1 MGQCVTKCKNPSSSL
16 GSKSGDKEPGGKSQ
30 GKKSHKE
37 ELSPG
42 KASGDLLANGT
53 KKMEVI
59 EATQLP
65 APSGDTRKEEL
76 VSNGDEFSVH
86 RIEELFKRYKDE
98 QEDEILEEGMESF
111 CDDLCVDPAEFRV
124 LVLAW
129 KFQAA
134 TMCKFTRKE
143 FVEGC
148 KAIKADSLEGIH
160 KRFPFLLVEAKME
173 DKFKDLY
180 RFTFQFGLDSDEGQ
194 RSLHREIAI
203 ALWRLVFTQNTPS
216 ILEQWLDFLTEN
228 PSGVKGISRDTWN
241 MFLNFSQ
248 NSVHIKTEKGPRVRI
263 GPNPDY
269 SDDFDACDSVSM
281 EKSIIDSSRRDSC
294 ENSRASSATKLNRND
309 SDRNDKVLLNVDDVK
324 VLRRSLEGSVNL
336 RRSSR
341 DSTGE
346 ESDGFEEDSVEEQIE
361 VDESTERLQD
371 LQLHSK
377 ETSRENW
384 GKTQKDQKRQQC
396 ALEPGDVIVLD
407 FGPSPKNTKQERS
420 LAAKRKDNIETY
432 IPTKPMMVLRRSLEG
447 SVNLRRSS
455 RDSTGEESDG
465 FEEDSVEEQIEVD
478 ESTERLQDLQLHS
491 KETSRE
497 NWGKTQKDQ
506 KRQQCALEPGDVIVL
521 DFGPSPKNTKQ
532 ERSLAAKR
540 KDNIET
546 YIPTKPMMVKSKSSD
561 RPPSSSSCRDLS
573 RPGSRVERPLSA
585 ARRPLFEEKDPEE
598 SASAVFE
605 AVQRENKPVQKEMR
619 PMPADK
625 AVTEKL
631 LMSSSALV
639 LNGSIP
645 STSSETVGE
654 SEVTKAME
662 RIRLL
667 ERSQQKK
674 LLKAL
679 ERIDVDSSLDS
690 QENEKSSDPTEKAQ
704 AQKGAEVRGAVYVT
718 MEILSN
724 WGNCGR
730 VGLTEVQFFSLKNHK
745 LYVSPHDIDIRNAD
759 YPGDLGA
766 LTNGKTKTTKERQ
779 MWICSFHPPVQLY
792 FIIRN
797 PERLQDLGI
806 SKIKIWNYNRSLN
819 SKLLHNVVLLC
830 FVVFIKTAEKQS
842 FPNSLAVVLLD
853 DKDLDIGARHVRVYL
868 DGILM
873 FDGELEKGC
882 GNQVFDYSTTID
894 LSPTKQEAVSSP
906 VSRGSSDIS
915 KDWSSGRPSQEC
927 ASVSCSFSV
936 DEDEIGK
943 MLKGKSDSGGLM
955 EDLKMPSASAAKL
968 ERQTQSDSSETS
980 QDSHLDEELTM
991 KQQLEKLTGKK
1002 IAEPTFFRKPSWLQ
1016 PINKGSQERTEC
1028 SKERPPWLSKDQN
1041 EDLKRT
1047 SVCELPEL
1055 SSNPVKAHKST
1066 MSKTERNLDGGLS
1079 LPTAG
1084 YRSDSLDLD
1093 FFGKAAEKDCY
1104 TTSLL
1109 EDFIQ
1114 KPDRPISGR
1123 RSAMRN
1129 FMQQELLHTNGTQGL
1144 PRIDDQSKRQ
1154 RTSRAK
1160 WRSEQD
1166 DLLLE
1171 SWNSLLKFNQSQ
1183 RGRISN
1189 MDFEGDIFDEFR
1201 RQRLEASVPGV
1212 PKPQRQAL
1220 VQEEP
1225 EEDLLSEAD
1234 KDDEFEIPVLPHGQH
1249 LVINILSTWG
1259 DRHYVG
1265 MNGMEMFSSTGEPIQ
1280 VARIQADPPDI
1291 NILPAY
1297 GRDPR
1302 VVSNLIDSVN
1312 MTQDD
1317 MHLWLAPF
1325 TPGRS
1330 HVIYIDFETPCQ
1342 VAMIRIWNYNKSRIH
1357 SFRGVREVEM
1367 LLDGKCIFKGEI
1379 AKASGT
1385 LSEDLEQFG
1394 DTILFTTDDD
1404 ILEAMS
1410 HYDNTF
1416 DGDLD
1421 SSQGLVYEEELN
1433 RPRTADGE
1441 GEERPFTQA
1450 GFRAEDHQ
1458 LQEQQPTSSH
1468 LPEVSN
1474 QVPGTYTGKLL
1485 NIQSVCC
1492 AELLWLFKAAF
1503 CHYRLIDG
1511 SNVTMEDEHMWLIPF
1526 THGKD
1531 HILTVSFEKP
1541 ETIAG
1546 LRFWNYN
1553 KSPEDTYRGLKLVH
1567 VTLDGFCI
1575 SPPEGFLIRKGPG
1588 NCHFDYAQE
1597 ILFSDFLQPSS
1608 RLKSK
1613 QQLRYSVGMVV
1624 SSKVGFAVT
1633 VLKRDILFSQ
1643 LLVDDLLV
1651 YNGILDMVS
1660 HVSRGILPTCD
1671 PVVPYHTILFTD
1683 DEMIALR
1690 ERKTVI
1696 SNYVEDQ
1703 DVRLTNENQVIHYNK
1718 NKQTAD
1724 PGDET
1729 RQRVKFTDD
1738 RVCKSHLLD
1747 CCPHDILAGT
1757 RMDLGDCSK
1766 IHDLALRADYEI
1778 ASKDRDLFFELDAV
1792 DHLESFIADC
1802 DRRTELAKKRLA
1814 ETQEEISAEVA
1825 AKAEKVHEL
1834 NEEIGKLLAKA
1845 EQLGAEGNVDEAQK
1859 VLQEVEKVRSRKR
1872 EAEEEYRNSMPASS
1886 FQQQKLRV
1894 CEVCSAYLGLHDN
1907 DRRLADHFGGK
1918 LHLGFIQIREKL
1930 EQLKE
1935 EYRNSMPA
1943 SSFQQQ
1949 KLRVCEVCSAYLGL
1963 HDNDRRLADHFGG
1976 KLHLGFIQIR
1986 EKLEQLKKTV
1996 SEKQEKRNQER
2007 LKRREER
2014 EREEKMKRRT
2024 RSRSRERKRRSRS
2037 RERRRRR
2044 SRSSSRERRR
2054 SCTRSGDRERKRRH
2068 RSRSRTKGRRRS
2080 PRDRSRDRSSK
2091 HK

>member
-1 MGQCVTKCKNPSSSL
+1 MKTKDPKQIELECLEQGFSLYVNGANADLKSKPRRLSPQPSTATALRATQTAGVSGRCVFSL
-16 GSKSGDKEPGGKSQ
+16 
-30 GKKSHKE
+30 E
-37 ELSPG
+37 ELQDLDDALKRRTRTAPG
-42 KASGDLLANGT
+42 K
-53 KKMEVI
+53 V
-59 EATQLP
+59 Q
-65 APSGDTRKEEL
+65 RK
-76 VSNGDEFSVH
+76 G
-86 RIEELFKRYKDE
+86 
-98 QEDEILEEGMESF
+98 
-111 CDDLCVDPAEFRV
+111 
-124 LVLAW
+124 W
-129 KFQAA
+129 
-134 TMCKFTRKE
+134 
-143 FVEGC
+143 
-148 KAIKADSLEGIH
+148 
-160 KRFPFLLVEAKME
+160 
-173 DKFKDLY
+173 
-180 RFTFQFGLDSDEGQ
+180 
-194 RSLHREIAI
+194 
-203 ALWRLVFTQNTPS
+203 
-216 ILEQWLDFLTEN
+216 
-228 PSGVKGISRDTWN
+228 
-241 MFLNFSQ
+241 SQ
-248 NSVHIKTEKGPRVRI
+248 NSVHIKTEKGPRIRI

-281 EKSIIDSSRRDSC
+281 EKSIIDSPRRDSR

-324 VLRRSLEGSVNL
+324 VLRRSLEGSVSL
-336 RRSSR
+336 TRSSR

-361 VDESTERLQD
+361 VDESTESLQD
-371 LQLHSK
+371 LQLDSK
-377 ETSRENW
+377 ETSRENR
-384 GKTQKDQKRQQC
+384 GKSQKDQKRQQC

-407 FGPSPKNTKQERS
+407 FGPSPKNTKQER
-420 LAAKRKDNIETY
+420 A
-432 IPTKPMMVLRRSLEG
+432 
-447 SVNLRRSS
+447 
-455 RDSTGEESDG
+455 
-465 FEEDSVEEQIEVD
+465 
-478 ESTERLQDLQLHS
+478 
-491 KETSRE
+491 
-497 NWGKTQKDQ
+497 
-506 KRQQCALEPGDVIVL
+506 
-521 DFGPSPKNTKQ
+521 
-532 ERSLAAKR
+532 LAAKR

-561 RPPSSSSCRDLS
+561 RPPSSSTCRDLS

-598 SASAVFE
+598 SASAVIE
-605 AVQRENKPVQKEMR
+605 AVQRENKPIQKEMR

-631 LMSSSALV
+631 LMSSSAPV

-679 ERIDVDSSLDS
+679 ERIDIDSSLDS

-704 AQKGAEVRGAVYVT
+704 AQKGAEVTGAVYVT

-779 MWICSFHPPVQLY
+779 MWTCSFHPPVQLY

-797 PERLQDLGI
+797 PERSQDLGI

-819 SKLLHNVVLLC
+819 
-830 FVVFIKTAEKQS
+830 
-842 FPNSLAVVLLD
+842 
-853 DKDLDIGARHVRVYL
+853 DLDIGARHVRVYL

-906 VSRGSSDIS
+906 VSRGSSDNS

-955 EDLKMPSASAAKL
+955 EDLKMPSVSAAKL

-1002 IAEPTFFRKPSWLQ
+1002 IAEPTFFRTPSWLQ

-1028 SKERPPWLSKDQN
+1028 GKERPPWLSKDQN

-1055 SSNPVKAHKST
+1055 TSNLVKAHKST

-1084 YRSDSLDLD
+1084 YRTDSLDLD

-1114 KPDRPISGR
+1114 KPDRPVSGR

-1166 DLLLE
+1166 DSLLE

-1201 RQRLEASVPGV
+1201 RQRLEASVPEV

-1220 VQEEP
+1220 MQEEP
-1225 EEDLLSEAD
+1225 EEDPLSEAD

-1330 HVIYIDFETPCQ
+1330 HVIYIDFETPRQ

-1385 LSEDLEQFG
+1385 LSGDLEQFG

-1421 SSQGLVYEEELN
+1421 SSQGLIYEEELN

-1458 LQEQQPTSSH
+1458 LHEQQPTSIH

-1474 QVPGTYTGKLL
+1474 QVPGTYTGKCLKL
-1485 NIQSVCC
+1485 NLTSTWGDSHYLGLTGFEVVGRDGQALPLSMSIIS
-1492 AELLWLFKAAF
+1492 ASPRDLNELPEYSEDSRTLDK
-1503 CHYRLIDG
+1503 LIDG

-1613 QQLRYSVGMVV
+1613 QQLSGNSKNVEQASMDYEAPLMPCGFIFQLQLLTSWADPYYIGLNGLEFYNKHNEKITLTENNIAAYPDSVNALDSVTGDVRTPDKLIDGVNNTQDGRHAWLAPVVLGLVNRVYVIFDQPTTVSMIKLWNYSKTPQRGVKEFG
-1624 SSKVGFAVT
+1624 
-1633 VLKRDILFSQ
+1633 

-1703 DVRLTNENQVIHYNK
+1703 DVRLTNENQVIHHNK

-1724 PGDET
+1724 P
-1729 RQRVKFTDD
+1729 
-1738 RVCKSHLLD
+1738 
-1747 CCPHDILAGT
+1747 
-1757 RMDLGDCSK
+1757 
-1766 IHDLALRADYEI
+1766 ALRP
-1778 ASKDRDLFFELDAV
+1778 KTCMTDRGQQGN
-1792 DHLESFIADC
+1792 
-1802 DRRTELAKKRLA
+1802 RR
-1814 ETQEEISAEVA
+1814 
-1825 AKAEKVHEL
+1825 
-1834 NEEIGKLLAKA
+1834 
-1845 EQLGAEGNVDEAQK
+1845 
-1859 VLQEVEKVRSRKR
+1859 
-1872 EAEEEYRNSMPASS
+1872 Y
-1886 FQQQKLRV
+1886 
-1894 CEVCSAYLGLHDN
+1894 
-1907 DRRLADHFGGK
+1907 
-1918 LHLGFIQIREKL
+1918 
-1930 EQLKE
+1930 
-1935 EYRNSMPA
+1935 
-1943 SSFQQQ
+1943 
-1949 KLRVCEVCSAYLGL
+1949 
-1963 HDNDRRLADHFGG
+1963 
-1976 KLHLGFIQIR
+1976 
-1986 EKLEQLKKTV
+1986 
-1996 SEKQEKRNQER
+1996 
-2007 LKRREER
+2007 
-2014 EREEKMKRRT
+2014 
-2024 RSRSRERKRRSRS
+2024 
-2037 RERRRRR
+2037 
-2044 SRSSSRERRR
+2044 
-2054 SCTRSGDRERKRRH
+2054 
-2068 RSRSRTKGRRRS
+2068 
-2080 PRDRSRDRSSK
+2080 
-2091 HK
+2091 

>member
-37 ELSPG
+37 ELGPG
-42 KASGDLLANGT
+42 KASGDPLANGT

-59 EATQLP
+59 EAMQLP
-65 APSGDTRKEEL
+65 APSGDTRKEDL

-98 QEDEILEEGMESF
+98 QDDEILEEGMESF

-160 KRFPFLLVEAKME
+160 TRFPCLLMEAKME

-248 NSVHIKTEKGPRVRI
+248 VIGTDLSNYSEDEAWPSLFDTFVEWELERRKKVYYGNRTGKNISTEIEEKHDEYLIALQHKNRILKKLKTKDPKQIELERLEQGFSLYVNGANADLKGQPRRLNPQMSVTPAIRATQTAGVFGRCVFSPEELQDLDDTQKRRTQTAPGKVQRKGWVQNSVHIKTEKGPRIRI

-281 EKSIIDSSRRDSC
+281 EESIIDSPSRDSH
-294 ENSRASSATKLNRND
+294 ENSRASSARRSSRNN
-309 SDRNDKVLLNVDDVK
+309 SDRNDKVLLNIDDVK
-324 VLRRSLEGSVNL
+324 VLRRSLEVSVSL

-361 VDESTERLQD
+361 ADESTESLQD

-377 ETSRENW
+377 ETSRENR
-384 GKTQKDQKRQQC
+384 GKSQKDQKRQQC
-396 ALEPGDVIVLD
+396 ALEPGDLIVLD
-407 FGPSPKNTKQERS
+407 FGPLPKCTKQER
-420 LAAKRKDNIETY
+420 LLTAKRKDNIETY
-432 IPTKPMMVLRRSLEG
+432 IL
-447 SVNLRRSS
+447 
-455 RDSTGEESDG
+455 
-465 FEEDSVEEQIEVD
+465 
-478 ESTERLQDLQLHS
+478 
-491 KETSRE
+491 
-497 NWGKTQKDQ
+497 
-506 KRQQCALEPGDVIVL
+506 
-521 DFGPSPKNTKQ
+521 
-532 ERSLAAKR
+532 
-540 KDNIET
+540 
-546 YIPTKPMMVKSKSSD
+546 TKPMMVKSKSSD
-561 RPPSSSSCRDLS
+561 RPPSSSSSYRDLS
-573 RPGSRVERPLSA
+573 RPGSRVEKPMSA

-598 SASAVFE
+598 SVSAVFE
-605 AVQRENKPVQKEMR
+605 AVQRENKPIPKEMR

-625 AVTEKL
+625 AVDRKL
-631 LMSSSALV
+631 LMSSSALAI
-639 LNGSIP
+639 NRSIP
-645 STSSETVGE
+645 SSSSEAVGE

-662 RIRLL
+662 RIGLL
-667 ERSQQKK
+667 ELSQQKK

-679 ERIDVDSSLDS
+679 EIIEVDSSLDS
-690 QENEKSSDPTEKAQ
+690 QENTKSIDTTEKAQ
-704 AQKGAEVRGAVYVT
+704 AQKGAEVKGSVYVT

-724 WGNCGR
+724 WGDCSR

-745 LYVSPHDIDIRNAD
+745 LYVSIHDVDIRNAD

-766 LTNGKTKTTKERQ
+766 LINGKT
-779 MWICSFHPPVQLY
+779 
-792 FIIRN
+792 
-797 PERLQDLGI
+797 
-806 SKIKIWNYNRSLN
+806 
-819 SKLLHNVVLLC
+819 
-830 FVVFIKTAEKQS
+830 
-842 FPNSLAVVLLD
+842 
-853 DKDLDIGARHVRVYL
+853 KDLDIGARHVRVYL
-868 DGILM
+868 DSILM

-906 VSRGSSDIS
+906 VSRGSSDNR
-915 KDWSSGRPSQEC
+915 KDWSSRCTSREC

-936 DEDEIGK
+936 DEDERGK
-943 MLKGKSDSGGLM
+943 ILMAKSDSGGLM
-955 EDLKMPSASAAKL
+955 EDLKMTLASAAKL
-968 ERQTQSDSSETS
+968 ERQTQSDSFETN
-980 QDSHLDEELTM
+980 QDSHLDDELTM
-991 KQQLEKLTGKK
+991 KQQLEKSKGKK
-1002 IAEPTFFRKPSWLQ
+1002 IVEPMFSRTPSWLQ
-1016 PINKGSQERTEC
+1016 PINKGSQEGTEC
-1028 SKERPPWLSKDQN
+1028 GKERPPWLSKDQP

-1047 SVCELPEL
+1047 SVRELPEVC
-1055 SSNPVKAHKST
+1055 SNPVKARKST
-1066 MSKTERNLDGGLS
+1066 VSKAERNLDGDPS
-1079 LPTAG
+1079 LPTADDRAG
-1084 YRSDSLDLD
+1084 SLDLD

-1114 KPDRPISGR
+1114 KPDRPLSGR

-1129 FMQQELLHTNGTQGL
+1129 LLQQELLNTNGRQGL
-1144 PRIDDQSKRQ
+1144 PRIDDQSQRQ

-1166 DLLLE
+1166 DSLLE

-1201 RQRLEASVPGV
+1201 QQRIGRPEASVPGV
-1212 PKPQRQAL
+1212 PRPQRQAL
-1220 VQEEP
+1220 LQEEP
-1225 EEDLLSEAD
+1225 EEDPLSEAD
-1234 KDDEFEIPVLPHGQH
+1234 KDDEFEIPVLPRGQH

-1265 MNGMEMFSSTGEPIQ
+1265 MNGMEIFSSTGEPIQ
-1280 VARIQADPPDI
+1280 VARIRADPPDI

-1297 GRDPR
+1297 GQDPR

-1330 HVIYIDFETPCQ
+1330 HVIYIDFETPRQ

-1385 LSEDLEQFG
+1385 LSGDLEQFG

-1458 LQEQQPTSSH
+1458 LQEHYPTSSH

-1474 QVPGTYTGKLL
+1474 QVPGTYTGKCLKL
-1485 NIQSVCC
+1485 NLTSTWGDSHYVGLTGFEVVGKDGQALPLSMSIINASPRDLN
-1492 AELLWLFKAAF
+1492 ELPEYSEDSRTLDK
-1503 CHYRLIDG
+1503 LIDG
-1511 SNVTMEDEHMWLIPF
+1511 CNVTMEDEHMWLIPF

-1567 VTLDGFCI
+1567 VTLDGLCI

-1597 ILFSDFLQPSS
+1597 VLFIDFLQLSS
-1608 RLKSK
+1608 GLKSK
-1613 QQLRYSVGMVV
+1613 QQLRGN
-1624 SSKVGFAVT
+1624 SK
-1633 VLKRDILFSQ
+1633 
-1643 LLVDDLLV
+1643 
-1651 YNGILDMVS
+1651 N
-1660 HVSRGILPTCD
+1660 
-1671 PVVPYHTILFTD
+1671 
-1683 DEMIALR
+1683 
-1690 ERKTVI
+1690 
-1696 SNYVEDQ
+1696 VEQ
-1703 DVRLTNENQVIHYNK
+1703 
-1718 NKQTAD
+1718 A
-1724 PGDET
+1724 
-1729 RQRVKFTDD
+1729 
-1738 RVCKSHLLD
+1738 S
-1747 CCPHDILAGT
+1747 
-1757 RMDLGDCSK
+1757 M
-1766 IHDLALRADYEI
+1766 DYEAPLMPCGCI
-1778 ASKDRDLFFELDAV
+1778 LSW
-1792 DHLESFIADC
+1792 
-1802 DRRTELAKKRLA
+1802 KR
-1814 ETQEEISAEVA
+1814 Q
-1825 AKAEKVHEL
+1825 
-1834 NEEIGKLLAKA
+1834 
-1845 EQLGAEGNVDEAQK
+1845 
-1859 VLQEVEKVRSRKR
+1859 
-1872 EAEEEYRNSMPASS
+1872 
-1886 FQQQKLRV
+1886 
-1894 CEVCSAYLGLHDN
+1894 
-1907 DRRLADHFGGK
+1907 
-1918 LHLGFIQIREKL
+1918 
-1930 EQLKE
+1930 
-1935 EYRNSMPA
+1935 
-1943 SSFQQQ
+1943 
-1949 KLRVCEVCSAYLGL
+1949 
-1963 HDNDRRLADHFGG
+1963 
-1976 KLHLGFIQIR
+1976 
-1986 EKLEQLKKTV
+1986 
-1996 SEKQEKRNQER
+1996 
-2007 LKRREER
+2007 
-2014 EREEKMKRRT
+2014 
-2024 RSRSRERKRRSRS
+2024 
-2037 RERRRRR
+2037 
-2044 SRSSSRERRR
+2044 
-2054 SCTRSGDRERKRRH
+2054 
-2068 RSRSRTKGRRRS
+2068 
-2080 PRDRSRDRSSK
+2080 
-2091 HK
+2091 